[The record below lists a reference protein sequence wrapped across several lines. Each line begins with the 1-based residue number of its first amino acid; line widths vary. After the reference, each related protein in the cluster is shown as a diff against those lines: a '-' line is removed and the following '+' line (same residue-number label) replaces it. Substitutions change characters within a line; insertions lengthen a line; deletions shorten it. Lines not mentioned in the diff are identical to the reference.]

1 MKTTVIETKK
11 YLKTRFFVKLNKEVM
26 KLKDKLKRIINYEK

>member
-11 YLKTRFFVKLNKEVM
+11 YLKLDFFVKLNKEEM
-26 KLKDKLKRIINYEK
+26 KLKDKLKRIINYDK